1 MDLTITT
8 PASTFSIDKTLVKAG
23 KRIRHASEDTVI
35 DFWIA
40 AADAYVEKRTNLALM
55 EQTIQLR
62 LRRILPFVL
71 LPRTAAA
78 DVQSVKYTPD
88 AGTEATIA
96 PADYA
101 QTVDRMLTRLDF
113 DLVEQAGTMTI
124 IYKAGAD
131 DPADVPAPLR
141 QASYLLAAH
150 WMTSREA
157 EFMDVR
163 TMNVEKRI
171 AFGVDELVAGFR
183 VPNGTELNGGW

>member
-1 MDLTITT
+1 MDLIITT
-8 PASTFSIDKTLVKAG
+8 PATAFSIDKTLVKAG
-23 KRIRHASEDTVI
+23 KRIRHASEDQVI
-35 DFWIA
+35 TFWIA

-88 AGTEATIA
+88 GGSEVTIA
-96 PADYA
+96 DYD

-124 IYKAGAD
+124 DYKAGAT
-131 DPADVPAPLR
+131 DPEDVPAPLR
-141 QASYLLAAH
+141 QASYLLAAN
-150 WMTSREA
+150 WLVAREA
-157 EFMDVR
+157 AYLDPRVLSVSKKIE
-163 TMNVEKRI
+163 
-171 AFGVDELVAGFR
+171 FGVDELVAGFR
-183 VPNGTELNGGW
+183 VPNGTALNGGW

>member
-1 MDLTITT
+1 MDLKITT
-8 PASTFSIDKTLVKAG
+8 PANTFSIDKTLVKAG
-23 KRIRHASEDTVI
+23 KRIRSNSENDLV

-78 DVQSVKYTPD
+78 AVQSVKYTPD
-88 AGTEATIA
+88 AGAEVTVA

-124 IYKAGAD
+124 VYKAGAD